1 MELNA
6 DSKLLRIFI
15 GENDKIGHQPL
26 YETIL
31 FAAKKKGLAG
41 CTVIRGIMS
50 FGASSRV
57 HTAKLIDI
65 SQDLPII
72 VEIVDQEEKI
82 NAFAVEVD
90 ALIEKAAC
98 GGLIT
103 IEKASVLYYKSRK
116 EIQKSGPG
124 KARS

>member
-1 MELNA
+1 METMELNA

-31 FAAKKKGLAG
+31 FAAKKSGLAG

-90 ALIEKAAC
+90 TLIEKAAC

-116 EIQKSGPG
+116 
-124 KARS
+124 